1 MQRAI
6 PNYEGCRRYKD
17 VSVPWAEYDKSR
29 SNEIKRI
36 LDLSE
41 LFEELDKTGSK
52 KRIQVIETR
61 DSFILQDILW
71 SVLSKHNQCGQGFRD
86 IQDAWN
92 EKSTLL

>member
-6 PNYEGCRRYKD
+6 PNYEECRRYKD

-41 LFEELDKTGSK
+41 LFEELDKPVRRREFKLSRLVILLFFKIFFGLSYRSIASAVK
-52 KRIQVIETR
+52 DLGIIQYT
-61 DSFILQDILW
+61 
-71 SVLSKHNQCGQGFRD
+71 
-86 IQDAWN
+86 
-92 EKSTLL
+92 TLYRKF